1 MPKRKERVKV
11 YPVVLVRDE
20 PGYVVKVSDLGITTE
35 GEDLA
40 DAIGMA
46 RDAIGMKILV
56 LEDEGLEIPAP
67 YSKFV
72 SEKESDIETLIDVDI
87 VEYRKKNDTRMV
99 RKNCTIPYYLKAEAE
114 SRNINF
120 SKVLQDAL
128 HEKLGI

>member
-72 SEKESDIETLIDVDI
+72 SEKESDRTG
-87 VEYRKKNDTRMV
+87 
-99 RKNCTIPYYLKAEAE
+99 LK
-114 SRNINF
+114 S
-120 SKVLQDAL
+120 
-128 HEKLGI
+128 